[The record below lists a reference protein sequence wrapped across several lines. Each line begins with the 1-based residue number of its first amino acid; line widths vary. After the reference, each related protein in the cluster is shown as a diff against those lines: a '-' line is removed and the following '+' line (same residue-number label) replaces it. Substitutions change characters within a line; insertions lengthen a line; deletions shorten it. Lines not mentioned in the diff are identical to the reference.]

1 MVLTI
6 AGFSLILVPL
16 NIATRAPDGWS
27 TGYIIA
33 MIAVG
38 VVCLAGFAVWEKY
51 FAKVPYFPAHYL
63 KDRTILGACLL
74 SAFLNMSIL

>member
-1 MVLTI
+1 MTLTI
-6 AGFSLILVPL
+6 AGFSLILTPL
-16 NIATRAPDGWS
+16 NIATRAPNGWA

-33 MIAVG
+33 MIVVG
-38 VVCLAGFAVWEKY
+38 VVCLTLFAVWEKW
-51 FAKVPYFPAHYL
+51 FAKVPYIPFRYL